1 MSRLPPQAKRV
12 FKGEIFEVYQWPQEL
27 YDGTTATF
35 EMLKR
40 PDTVVVIPVT
50 ETGEILYILEEQ
62 PNRSPKY
69 SFPGGR
75 LDEGEELHAAALREL
90 REETG
95 YEVGTCEL
103 FHTLDPEPKI
113 DWRIH
118 VFIAKGCKKVM
129 NQNLDAGERIEVR
142 SMSFEEMLVRVRE
155 PGFQAGFIQL
165 WVLEA
170 LLDPHKMQELRQLIL
185 S

>member
-12 FKGEIFEVYQWPQEL
+12 FKGAIFEVYQWPQEM

-50 ETGEILYILEEQ
+50 EQGEIVYILEEQ
-62 PNRSPKY
+62 PGHPPKY

-90 REETG
+90 HEETG
-95 YEVGTCEL
+95 YDVGTCEL
-103 FHTLDPEPKI
+103 LYSVDPESKI

-118 VFIAKGCKKVM
+118 VFIAKGCKKMM

-142 SMSFEEMLVRVRE
+142 TMSFDEMLVRVRE
-155 PGFQAGFIQL
+155 PEFQADVFRL

-170 LLDPHKMQELRQLIL
+170 LVDPQKMNQLRRLIL